1 MFSLGRNA
9 KTFRPKKNT
18 PVGSKVADYC
28 RTKCSAHQ
36 AGHQQLCHHSCH
48 AVQGLQLKRH
58 IEATLG
64 SGNIMAAVQLPPGE
78 DLQEWLAVNTV
89 DFYNAV
95 SVLYATLGEFCT
107 DRTCEVMSASSKY
120 EYLWADGVKVR
131 KPIRLSAPE
140 YIDKLFDWIEA
151 QIDDETVFPQQFG
164 MPFPPNFLDVTK
176 TIYKRLFRVYAHMY
190 HSHFKQ
196 ICSLDEEAHLNTC
209 FKHFIF
215 FTLHY
220 RLVDEKELAPLQELI
235 DQFTGKARA
244 AAAAAAGGY
253 R

>member
-18 PVGSKVADYC
+18 PVGSK
-28 RTKCSAHQ
+28 
-36 AGHQQLCHHSCH
+36 
-48 AVQGLQLKRH
+48 GLQLKRH

>member
-1 MFSLGRNA
+1 MFQTYSPTATRNA

-18 PVGSKVADYC
+18 PVGSK
-28 RTKCSAHQ
+28 
-36 AGHQQLCHHSCH
+36 
-48 AVQGLQLKRH
+48 GLQLKRH

-151 QIDDETVFPQQFG
+151 QVWTERDQGSSACLAAQCPLWLQIDDETVFPQQFG